1 MDLINFAYGI
11 IPLNSVMKLK
21 TYHLLDCDSQEQISR
36 EALAWISEHTD
47 LLTNATGFWNKIDYK
62 HFILLNPALSK
73 YCQKLKLIIREVAVL
88 VADSNDGVPLHIDE
102 APVVAKIN
110 FPVLN
115 TKDTY
120 TEWYDVKNLNQLP
133 TINNQFDQPIP
144 DLTNAVTEKIN
155 QVEMTQPMVF
165 NSSVAHRVVIGPK
178 AELPRVVISCM
189 FYKEPIDLLKTD

>member
-1 MDLINFAYGI
+1 M
-11 IPLNSVMKLK
+11 
-21 TYHLLDCDSQEQISR
+21 
-36 EALAWISEHTD
+36 
-47 LLTNATGFWNKIDYK
+47 
-62 HFILLNPALSK
+62 
-73 YCQKLKLIIREVAVL
+73 KLKLIIREVAVL
-88 VADSNDGVPLHIDE
+88 VANSNEGVPLHIDE

-115 TKDTY
+115 TRDTY
-120 TEWYDVKNLNQLP
+120 TEWYDVKNLDQLP
-133 TINNQFDQPIP
+133 TINNQFDQPVP

-165 NSSVAHRVVIGPK
+165 NSSIAHQVVIGPK